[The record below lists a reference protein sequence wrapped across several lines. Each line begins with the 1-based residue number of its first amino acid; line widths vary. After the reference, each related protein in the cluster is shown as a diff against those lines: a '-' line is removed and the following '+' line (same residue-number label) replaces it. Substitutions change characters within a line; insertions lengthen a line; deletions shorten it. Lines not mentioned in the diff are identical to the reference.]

1 MEAYKIFHT
10 IWIGRKKCYIDI
22 IIFLL
27 IILML
32 RVKCKDKLF
41 FLHFLIGLWLNN
53 IYKIFVVFYWNTVIK
68 FVFFHDHTFREY
80 ELTDLFV
87 YLIIGDLILIL
98 KLILNLW
105 LGVVVRVWVRFQCLW
120 WLKWRILGIPFLYIF
135 DIATYYIKIFE

>member
-1 MEAYKIFHT
+1 MEASEIFHT
-10 IWIGRKKCYIDI
+10 IGVGRKKCYIDI
-22 IIFLL
+22 IVFLL

-32 RVKCKDKLF
+32 RVKSKDKLF
-41 FLHFLIGLWLNN
+41 FLHFLIGLRLNN

-68 FVFFHDHTFREY
+68 LVFFHDHALREY

-105 LGVVVRVWVRFQCLW
+105 LGVVVGVWVRFQCL
-120 WLKWRILGIPFLYIF
+120 
-135 DIATYYIKIFE
+135 